1 MESAMS
7 KLGEEQ
13 IPPNH
18 RIMARGSEEMQHCK
32 AVRQNGCSEH
42 LGYSNFCL
50 SFRVGKKKGHLLPGW
65 WVRLGLLSIR
75 ERATN
80 VWPVGAGG
88 TSAQPPELHSAR
100 NAGYSRTSP
109 ETHSGMFQRLASLL
123 PADSLRKVDRMSR
136 IMWPVLIHSHL
147 NDWSFAQI
155 LQGILIHRLGCL
167 TLASDLH
174 FICFPVL
181 FVSFHL

>member
-1 MESAMS
+1 MESTMP

-18 RIMARGSEEMQHCK
+18 RIMAQGGEEMQHCK

-50 SFRVGKKKGHLLPGW
+50 SFRVGTKKGHLLPGW
-65 WVRLGLLSIR
+65 WVWLGMLSFR

-88 TSAQPPELHSAR
+88 TSAQPPELLLV
-100 NAGYSRTSP
+100 
-109 ETHSGMFQRLASLL
+109 MLAILGL
-123 PADSLRKVDRMSR
+123 PLK
-136 IMWPVLIHSHL
+136 P
-147 NDWSFAQI
+147 I
-155 LQGILIHRLGCL
+155 LQCSKGWRVYFLQIPLGRWTGCHG
-167 TLASDLH
+167 SCDL
-174 FICFPVL
+174 L
-181 FVSFHL
+181 SFTPI